1 MNEPMPWLRHC
12 LEMIDAKGEP
22 HRTIDLNAV
31 RAEIDRLQG
40 GCPCERL
47 AGSTGEA
54 RRVTAMIVHGHH
66 EPFAQVKVQQ
76 DAETLQGEAKTI
88 SDAIRG
94 LSPQGR

>member
-1 MNEPMPWLRHC
+1 
-12 LEMIDAKGEP
+12 MIDDKPEP

-54 RRVTAMIVHGHH
+54 RRVTATVVHGHH
-66 EPFAQVKVQQ
+66 SPFAQVKVQT
-76 DAETLQGEAKTI
+76 DAETLCGEGAAI
-88 SDAIRG
+88 VDAIRS
-94 LSPQGR
+94 LSPQN